1 MSNDN
6 HFTAQ
11 LQAWLDPLDEA
22 AVECDGMSRIISAL
36 LTDSLIEH
44 TVMGGL
50 LIDMHKLNDPSV
62 GHEEGCACTHWW
74 IELPTG
80 HVIDYRA
87 RMWMGQEAQHG
98 VFLPDNSHFNYRAHE
113 PVFFSDLGY
122 PILSLMSGLDL
133 ESYPQF
139 TALAHQPATN
149 MRSSFR

>member
-1 MSNDN
+1 MSSDN

-11 LQAWLDPLDEA
+11 LQSWLDPLDEA

-87 RMWMGQEAQHG
+87 RMMIRPYERTPLPQRDSSDSQDTEAWRG
-98 VFLPDNSHFNYRAHE
+98 
-113 PVFFSDLGY
+113 
-122 PILSLMSGLDL
+122 ILQKLRMETPRVPCLKR
-133 ESYPQF
+133 YVV
-139 TALAHQPATN
+139 A
-149 MRSSFR
+149 